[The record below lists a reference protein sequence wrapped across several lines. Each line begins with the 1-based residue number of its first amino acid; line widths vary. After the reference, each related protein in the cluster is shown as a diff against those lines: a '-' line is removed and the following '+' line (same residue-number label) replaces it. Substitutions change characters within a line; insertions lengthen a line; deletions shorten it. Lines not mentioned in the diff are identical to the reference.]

1 MFLTNNCI
9 IVFSFILN
17 FFSILNIGWTKYLGL
32 SFYSVAPRGGGGG
45 WGGAKSV
52 ALPSQ
57 RAHVPPGP
65 TMCPCHV
72 SSHTYSIAT
81 NHPHK
86 NTKTVFFWR
95 RWYEWFPVI
104 AVMVTP
110 APPGGWDFSPGVA
123 IREEAR
129 HRFWSPVHFSSKF
142 SPSHFRFM
150 SHYWWISGGFQC
162 SAFVGS

>member
-45 WGGAKSV
+45 AKSV

-57 RAHVPPGP
+57 RAHMPPGP

-86 NTKTVFFWR
+86 NTKTVFLEAMIW
-95 RWYEWFPVI
+95 VI
-104 AVMVTP
+104 SGDRCDGNAC
-110 APPGGWDFSPGVA
+110 AAGGWDFSPGVA

>member
-32 SFYSVAPRGGGGG
+32 SFYSSPRGEQIGRSPPN
-45 WGGAKSV
+45 AQD
-52 ALPSQ
+52 AF
-57 RAHVPPGP
+57 PGP

-72 SSHTYSIAT
+72 SSHTYSIVT

-86 NTKTVFFWR
+86 NTKTGFFWR

-110 APPGGWDFSPGVA
+110 APPGGWDISPGVA
-123 IREEAR
+123 IREEAQ